1 MLNIPSE
8 RIDEID
14 EHPEYLMSKG
24 EYNKFLKQQSKEELD
39 EKKRYYYDQ
48 VNTIIDFANGSKEKL
63 IVKSQAKVLD
73 ELIQNLFDRTVNTIQ
88 KIKDIDSDE
97 WSMLDKFILSIAKQV
112 RQLVE
117 SDKRISD
124 YYNSADFAR
133 IKETCNLLN

>member
-1 MLNIPSE
+1 
-8 RIDEID
+8 
-14 EHPEYLMSKG
+14 MSKG